1 MEHATTSDH
10 TTAEPLFLPRGTV
23 RAIIA
28 LALTALVITSFVLP
42 EKITLPEEVL
52 MIWIGAVG
60 YYLGFRTDNPRKKKD
75 KGKTTQQR
83 KEKKKYSTYNHNT
96 PEEREGIV
104 SLCLWSRGSR

>member
-1 MEHATTSDH
+1 MQFLISILQRLLGNPKTLGYAIILGSTLITKKSNFMEHSTTSDH

-60 YYLGFRTDNPRKKKD
+60 YYLGFRTDNA
-75 KGKTTQQR
+75 KT
-83 KEKKKYSTYNHNT
+83 
-96 PEEREGIV
+96 REIKV
-104 SLCLWSRGSR
+104 